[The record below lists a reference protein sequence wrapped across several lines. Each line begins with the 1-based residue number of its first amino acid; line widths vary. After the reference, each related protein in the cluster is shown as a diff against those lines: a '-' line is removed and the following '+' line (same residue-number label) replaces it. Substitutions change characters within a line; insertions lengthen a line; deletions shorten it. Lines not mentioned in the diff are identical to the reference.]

1 MFNYFKIN
9 IFLNILQY
17 HNLQYKMIEV
27 FKHSDFLI
35 EIYIYIL
42 YLFIISIHI
51 YIFKIIIF

>member
-51 YIFKIIIF
+51 YIYI